1 MAGHS
6 KWSNIKHR
14 KGAQDAKRGKIFM
27 KLAREIFM
35 AARQGG
41 GDPETNPTL
50 RLAMD
55 KARSN
60 NMPKDN
66 VDRAIKKATGDLDG
80 VNYEEYTYEGY
91 GPGGVAVMVKVLT
104 DNKNRTAA
112 DVRHAFNKNDGNL
125 GENGCVSFLF
135 NRNGYLVIDRK
146 TLEVD
151 EDDIM
156 LEAIEAGAEE
166 METTDSTF
174 EIYTK
179 PESFSDVKSSLEQ
192 HGYTFTTNEVT
203 MIPETYTKLD
213 EDGVGKM
220 INLIDMLEDNDDVQE
235 VYHNLEA
242 DDEVLEKLTS

>member
-14 KGAQDAKRGKIFM
+14 KGAQDAKRGKLFM

-35 AARQGG
+35 AAKEGG

-50 RLAMD
+50 RLAID

-60 NMPKDN
+60 NMPNDN
-66 VDRAIKKATGDLDG
+66 VDRAIKKATGDLEG

-125 GENGCVSFLF
+125 GENGCVSFMF
-135 NRNGYLVIDRK
+135 NRKGYLAIDRSE
-146 TLEVD
+146 TEADEEEMLLEV
-151 EDDIM
+151 
-156 LEAIEAGAEE
+156 IEAGAEE
-166 METTDSTF
+166 METTDSHF
-174 EIYTK
+174 EIYTE
-179 PESFSDVKSSLEQ
+179 PEDFQEVKSALEEQ
-192 HGYTFTTNEVT
+192 GHTFISSEVT
-203 MIPETYTKLD
+203 MIPETYTPLD
-213 EDGVGKM
+213 EGGVEKM
-220 INLIDMLEDNDDVQE
+220 LKLIDMLEDNDDVQE
-235 VYHNLEA
+235 VYHNLDA
-242 DDEVLEKLTS
+242 DESVLEKLS